1 MKTPTLLA
9 IVSLLVACGGIA
21 VANTNTIAALIL
33 KLGANTFQ
41 ERKDAMNALWE
52 TGQPARQALEQAA
65 ASSDP
70 EIRMNARSVL
80 NDIKHGVRPSW
91 PEALRQQVRG
101 YDAMSAQNKQ
111 GVMDRLIQ
119 AVGSGAI
126 PFLLMRIEKG
136 ASDDAGIA
144 IDKLKQ
150 MEAGDALWREIIET
164 VIQPANTYQARL
176 VALACQEVGSPADS
190 VRVLASPH
198 LEANMKAQLVNAC
211 LKQMQD
217 LVEKDDYKQ
226 VAEDAAILAEAV
238 STEARFLYLQAIATR
253 KLEQPDQARKL
264 EDAALALN
272 ADSESPH
279 YQAGEMLGKL
289 GRPDLAEREWL
300 RILEIPPRDDVYD
313 INAHLRLAKIRSAD
327 HRHAGSATSFESALK
342 LYQAAR
348 DKGGSGYGIVGT
360 SAEGLAQMAERQ
372 RNKAAGGCKKAKG
385 AIEGDPVDDRIRA
398 RLDVSVKNGTLA
410 EMQQTLKT
418 AAMTMSVRVQPLG
431 VRVFRDAKARLAYD
445 TVKQEFNI
453 LLNDQPCTKPYPL
466 KLTERKTT
474 VAVKTLDMY
483 YIHEV
488 LRETGEATQIAAFEK
503 DYVLRIEPSPEL
515 QTWDQHT
522 ITLNGKTHTWEALN
536 KGIPFD
542 YLPETFEL
550 RIEGLDATGE
560 RQILQRTLDPAAL
573 EANPQPA
580 PAPTEPTAVRIQIG
594 IEH

>member
-21 VANTNTIAALIL
+21 VANTNTISELIL
-33 KLGANTFQ
+33 KLGSNTFQ

-91 PEALRQQVRG
+91 PEALRQQVRD

-150 MEAGDALWREIIET
+150 MESGDALWREIIET
-164 VIQPANTYQARL
+164 VTHPANTYQARL
-176 VALACQEVGSPADS
+176 LALACQEVGTPADS

-211 LKQMQD
+211 LKQLQD

-289 GRPDLAEREWL
+289 GRPDLA
-300 RILEIPPRDDVYD
+300 
-313 INAHLRLAKIRSAD
+313 
-327 HRHAGSATSFESALK
+327 
-342 LYQAAR
+342 
-348 DKGGSGYGIVGT
+348 
-360 SAEGLAQMAERQ
+360 
-372 RNKAAGGCKKAKG
+372 
-385 AIEGDPVDDRIRA
+385 
-398 RLDVSVKNGTLA
+398 
-410 EMQQTLKT
+410 
-418 AAMTMSVRVQPLG
+418 
-431 VRVFRDAKARLAYD
+431 
-445 TVKQEFNI
+445 
-453 LLNDQPCTKPYPL
+453 
-466 KLTERKTT
+466 
-474 VAVKTLDMY
+474 
-483 YIHEV
+483 
-488 LRETGEATQIAAFEK
+488 
-503 DYVLRIEPSPEL
+503 
-515 QTWDQHT
+515 
-522 ITLNGKTHTWEALN
+522 
-536 KGIPFD
+536 
-542 YLPETFEL
+542 
-550 RIEGLDATGE
+550 
-560 RQILQRTLDPAAL
+560 
-573 EANPQPA
+573 
-580 PAPTEPTAVRIQIG
+580 
-594 IEH
+594 